1 MLFVEPEVLLLALT
15 EPLLVCVTV
24 VVLVLL
30 EVAAPV
36 VTLEVECPVFEP
48 ELVFDAVPPELP
60 TTLPAELSALRLP
73 PFADASDVWWLPLE
87 PLTPENDR
95 LNPVFEIA
103 CWLVP
108 IHELCF
114 TFRFPEFVLSTPP
127 PPPAMLF
134 VVPCESLVA
143 VTPPLLFWPTVDVDE
158 FVEVAAP
165 DETLEV
171 DVPSFVPLLSFDA
184 FPPMLPTLSPALLPV

>member
-1 MLFVEPEVLLLALT
+1 MLFVEPDVLLLAVT

-60 TTLPAELSALRLP
+60 TTLPAELSAWRLP
-73 PFADASDVWWLPLE
+73 PLADASAACELPLL

-108 IHELCF
+108 THELCD
-114 TFRFPEFVLSTPP
+114 TFRFALLELSTPP
-127 PPPAMLF
+127 PSPAMLF
-134 VVPCESLVA
+134 VEPLESLDA
-143 VTPPLLFWPTVDVDE
+143 VTPPLLPWLTLDVDV
-158 FVEVAAP
+158 FVELAAP
-165 DETLEV
+165 DDTLEL
-171 DVPSFVPLLSFDA
+171 DVPSFVPVLSFDA
-184 FPPMLPTLSPALLPV
+184 SPPMLPTLSPALLPV